1 MNKTWKR
8 QVFRHTA
15 LYTAILMFSHTGGGG
30 AQAQT
35 QTHKYAIVMNGQK
48 LPEVKWGN
56 GYRNLA
62 QKSNERQFTHTSG
75 FGIQKNVTLSFNNTD
90 EVVAQKNGTVVFGAA
105 TYLPPYGKVSGFDT
119 AKLTERGKAVDWI
132 RTTHPGLI
140 GYSYENVT
148 CSNNYYNASSGC
160 PELSYKTQF
169 TFGNQGLKRKT
180 NGRLDIDEDKS
191 RDGSPIYKLQNYP
204 WLGVSFNLSSE
215 SLVKSIKHNKIIS
228 SFSEDVTQSNGTNS
242 QYKDKNL
249 VYTTGDYQYKNKYS
263 SRYVGQDE
271 HSAVAF
277 YLNAK
282 LHLLDKKQI
291 QNIAQVSELN
301 FGTLRTLIEPTEEWK
316 KKRTNFFQG
325 GNWTFEDKG
334 EVSVKLKLP
343 EVKAG
348 RCVNKNNPN
357 PNAKA
362 PSPALTAPALWFGP
376 VRNGKVQMY
385 SASVSTY
392 PDSSSSQIFLQNLSR
407 KDDTSKPGRYSLK
420 PLSMSEIKSKEPNFT
435 GRQTVIRLDSG
446 VQQIKL
452 QGNEVAN
459 FNGNDGKNDTFG
471 IVSEGSFMPDTSEWK
486 KVLLPW
492 TVRASN
498 DDGQFNTFN
507 KEENNGKPKYSQKYR
522 SRDSSKHERNL
533 GDIVNSPIVAV
544 GGYLATSA
552 NDGMVHIFKKGNG
565 VDERNYSLKLSYI
578 PGTMPRQYF
587 DNDTSA
593 LKDST
598 LAKELRAFAEKGYVG
613 DRYGVDGGFVLRQVE
628 WKGQNRVFMFGA
640 MGLGGRGAYALD
652 LTKAENGDPTAVSL
666 FDVKNDKNKGNNS
679 AELGYTVGTP
689 QIGKTHDGKYA
700 AFLASGYATK
710 TIDSTDNKTALY
722 VYDLE
727 SNNGTLIR
735 KIEVPNGKGGLSSP
749 TLVDKDLDGTI
760 DIAYAGDRSG
770 KMYRFDLSSQS
781 PDQWTVRPIFEGTK
795 PITSAPAISQLKDKR
810 VVIFGTGSDL
820 SEDDVDN
827 TDEQYIYGIF
837 DDDTATT
844 GSVNFSGSGGGLLEQ
859 HLTQEDK
866 TLFLTDYKRSDG
878 SGSKGWVV
886 KLKDGQ
892 RVTVKPTV
900 VLRTAF
906 VTIHKYT
913 GNDKCGAETAILGIN
928 TADGGKLT
936 KKSARPIVPAANSK
950 VAQYSGD
957 KKTSSGKSIPI
968 GCMEKDN
975 GIVCPNGYVYDKP
988 VNVRYL
994 DEKKTD
1000 DFPVTADGDAGG
1012 SGTFKEG
1019 KKPARNNRCFSGK
1032 GVRTLLMND
1041 LDSLDITGPMCGMKR
1056 ISWREVFY

>member
-1 MNKTWKR
+1 MN
-8 QVFRHTA
+8 
-15 LYTAILMFSHTGGGG
+15 
-30 AQAQT
+30 
-35 QTHKYAIVMNGQK
+35 NQK
-48 LPEVKWGN
+48 LPEVKWGQDYN
-56 GYRNLA
+56 KLA
-62 QKSNERQFTHTSG
+62 QKSNERQFTHTSN
-75 FGIQKNVTLSFNNTD
+75 FHIAKKNVTLSFNNTD
-90 EVVAQKNGTVVFGAA
+90 KVVAQKNDTVVFGAA
-105 TYLPPYGKVSGFDT
+105 TYLPPYGKVSGFD
-119 AKLTERGKAVDWI
+119 ADKLNKRGDALGWI
-132 RTTHPGLI
+132 KTIKPGLV
-140 GYSYENVT
+140 GYSYEGIT
-148 CSNNYYNASSGC
+148 CQNNYSHASRGC

-169 TFGNQGLKRKT
+169 TFGNSGLAKKA
-180 NGRLDIDEDKS
+180 NGGGLDIYVDKS
-191 RDGSPIYKLQNYP
+191 RDNSPIYKLKDHP

-215 SLVKSIKHNKIIS
+215 SLVKSIKYNKIIS
-228 SFSEDVTQSNGTNS
+228 SFSEDVTQNNGADS
-242 QYKDKNL
+242 QHKDKNL
-249 VYTTGDYQYKNKYS
+249 VYTTGDYQYKNKYP

-282 LHLLDKKQI
+282 LHLLDKKHI
-291 QNIAQVSELN
+291 KNIAQGKTVNL
-301 FGTLRTLIEPTEEWK
+301 GTLKPRIELTEAWK
-316 KKRTNFFQG
+316 NKPGSYFN

-334 EVSVKLKLP
+334 VVSVELILP
-343 EVKAG
+343 QVKAD
-348 RCVNKNNPN
+348 RCINKPN
-357 PNAKA
+357 PNNNTKV

-376 VRNGKVQMY
+376 VQNGKAEMY

-392 PDSSSSQIFLQNLSR
+392 PDSSSSRIFLQNLKR
-407 KDDTSKPGRYSLK
+407 KTDTSRPGRYSLAT
-420 PLSMSEIKSKEPNFT
+420 LNKSDIESREPTFT
-435 GRQTVIRLDSG
+435 GRQTIIRLDGG

-452 QGNEVAN
+452 QGNEVTSFN
-459 FNGNDGKNDTFG
+459 VNNGNNTFG
-471 IVSEGSFMPDTSEWK
+471 IVKDLGVDPDASEWK

-565 VDERNYSLKLSYI
+565 DARNYSLKLSYI
-578 PGTMPRQYF
+578 PGTMPRK
-587 DNDTSA
+587 DIEN
-593 LKDST
+593 KDSN

-640 MGLGGRGAYALD
+640 MGFGGRGAYALD
-652 LTKAENGDPTAVSL
+652 LSKIDSNNPTAVSL
-666 FDVKNDKNKGNNS
+666 FDVKDNGNNGNNRV
-679 AELGYTVGTP
+679 ELGYTVGTP
-689 QIGKTHDGKYA
+689 QIGKTHNGKYA

-727 SNNGTLIR
+727 SSGTLIK
-735 KIEVPNGKGGLSSP
+735 KIDVPGGKGGLSSP
-749 TLVDKDLDGTI
+749 TLVDKDLDGTV
-760 DIAYAGDRSG
+760 DIAYAGDRGGS
-770 KMYRFDLSSQS
+770 MYRFDLKDWS
-781 PDQWTVRPIFEGTK
+781 VRTIFSGNK

-820 SEDDVDN
+820 SEDDVLS
-827 TDEQYIYGIF
+827 TSEQYIYGIF
-837 DDDTATT
+837 DDDTAASNVDVKLK
-844 GSVNFSGSGGGLLEQ
+844 GLGGGLLEQ
-859 HLTQEDK
+859 VLEQKDK

-878 SGSKGWVV
+878 SSNKGWVV

-913 GNDKCGAETAILGIN
+913 GTDKCGAETAILGIN

-936 KKSARPIVPAANSK
+936 KKSARPIVPEANTA
-950 VAQYSGD
+950 VAQYSGH
-957 KKTSSGKSIPI
+957 KKGTNGKSIPI
-968 GCMEKDN
+968 GCMQKGNE
-975 GIVCPNGYVYDKP
+975 IVCPNGYVYDKP

-1000 DFPVTADGDAGG
+1000 GFSTTADGDAGG
-1012 SGTFKEG
+1012 SGIDPAG
-1019 KKPARNNRCFSGK
+1019 KRSGKNNRCFSQK

-1041 LDSLDITGPMCGMKR
+1041 LDSLDITGPTCGMKR